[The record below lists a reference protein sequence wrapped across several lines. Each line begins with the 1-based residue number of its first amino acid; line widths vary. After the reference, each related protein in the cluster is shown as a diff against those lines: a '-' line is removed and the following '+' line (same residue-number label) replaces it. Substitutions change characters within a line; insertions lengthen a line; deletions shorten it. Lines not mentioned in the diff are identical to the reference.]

1 MPVWKCE
8 ITPVDQPGL
17 EYRGYEP
24 NELLGMHAGSNVE
37 RRTQRMVAG
46 RQGAGSCLGSLTN
59 MIEVCGREVC
69 IEGRVLRIAHLH
81 GDTFRFIDDPASL
94 VNGLQACGARVDL
107 FTFAQRLSETK
118 PKFSYPVEWENA
130 AMLPV
135 STFQHWWTHQL
146 RSYPRNRA
154 RQAEKRGVI
163 LRETPFDDS
172 LVAGIR
178 EIYNECPIRQ
188 RRRFPH
194 YGKDFE
200 TVRREEAT
208 FLDSSIFIGAYFE
221 DKLIGFVKLVPDE
234 TRTQAGLMNILSM
247 VKHKDK
253 APTNALIAHA
263 VRACA
268 SRGIQHLVYSKFD
281 YGKERDSLRDFKE
294 RNAFRRV
301 DTPRYY
307 VPLTALGRAAL
318 LLGLHH
324 RMSERIPDA
333 VASRLRALRSVWYER
348 RYRSMVE
355 EY

>member
-1 MPVWKCE
+1 
-8 ITPVDQPGL
+8 
-17 EYRGYEP
+17 
-24 NELLGMHAGSNVE
+24 
-37 RRTQRMVAG
+37 
-46 RQGAGSCLGSLTN
+46 
-59 MIEVCGREVC
+59 MIEICAREICIDGR
-69 IEGRVLRIAHLH
+69 ILRIAHPH
-81 GDTFRFIDDPASL
+81 GDTFRFIDDPAQL
-94 VNGLQACGARVDL
+94 VNWLRACGARVDL
-107 FTFAQRLSETK
+107 FTFAQRLPETE
-118 PKFSYPVEWENA
+118 PKFSYPVEWDNA
-130 AMLPV
+130 AVLPV
-135 STFQHWWTHQL
+135 TTFEHWWTHQL

-154 RQAEKRGVI
+154 RQAEKKGVV
-163 LRETPFDDS
+163 LRETPFDDA

-253 APTNALIAHA
+253 APTNALLAYA

-268 SRGIQHLVYSKFD
+268 TRGIQHLVYSKFD

-294 RNAFRRV
+294 RNGFRRV

-307 VPLTALGRAAL
+307 VPLTAMGWAAFR
-318 LLGLHH
+318 LGLHH
-324 RMSERIPDA
+324 SMSERIPEA
-333 VASRLRALRSVWYER
+333 VAGRLRALRAVWYESK
-348 RYRSMVE
+348 YRSAIE

>member
-1 MPVWKCE
+1 VGAIE
-8 ITPVDQPGL
+8 I
-17 EYRGYEP
+17 
-24 NELLGMHAGSNVE
+24 
-37 RRTQRMVAG
+37 
-46 RQGAGSCLGSLTN
+46 
-59 MIEVCGREVC
+59 CGREIC
-69 IEGRVLRIAHLH
+69 IDGRILRIAHPH
-81 GDTFRFIDDPASL
+81 GDTFRFVDDPATL
-94 VNGLQACGARVDL
+94 VNRLRACGAGVDL
-107 FTFAQRLSETK
+107 FTFAQRLPETE
-118 PKFSYPVEWENA
+118 PRFSYTVEWDNA
-130 AMLPV
+130 AVLPV
-135 STFQHWWTHQL
+135 TTFEHWWSHQL

-154 RQAEKRGVI
+154 RQAEKKGVV
-163 LRETPFDDS
+163 LRETPFDDA

-253 APTNALIAHA
+253 APTNALLAYA

-268 SRGIQHLVYSKFD
+268 TRGIRYLVYSKFD
-281 YGKERDSLRDFKE
+281 YGKKERDGLREFKE
-294 RNAFRRV
+294 VNGFRRV

-307 VPLTALGRAAL
+307 VPLTAMGWAAFR
-318 LLGLHH
+318 LGLHH
-324 RMSERIPDA
+324 NMSERIPEA
-333 VASRLRALRSVWYER
+333 VAARLRDLRAVWYER
-348 RYRSMVE
+348 RYRSVTE
-355 EY
+355 AL